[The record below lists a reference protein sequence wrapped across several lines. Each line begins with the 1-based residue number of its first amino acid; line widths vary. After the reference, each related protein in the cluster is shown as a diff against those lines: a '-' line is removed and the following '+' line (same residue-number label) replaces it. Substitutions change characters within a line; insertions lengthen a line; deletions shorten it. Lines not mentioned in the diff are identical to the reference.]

1 MSSGPGKGSRG
12 QLKKQLRKTSPAQLA
27 QTSRIRMKET
37 PKSYITW
44 KSQGNMVMAT
54 GAEKMLQYSWNDVR
68 EELGKNIR
76 IHLKWAKLKW

>member
-44 KSQGNMVMAT
+44 ESQRNIVLAT
-54 GAEKMLQYSWNDVR
+54 GAEKCFNILAMRSERNR
-68 EELGKNIR
+68 ER
-76 IHLKWAKLKW
+76 TS

>member
-44 KSQGNMVMAT
+44 ESQGNMGLAT
-54 GAEKMLQYSWNDVR
+54 GAEMLQYSWNEV
-68 EELGKNIR
+68 
-76 IHLKWAKLKW
+76 

>member
-12 QLKKQLRKTSPAQLA
+12 QLKKQLKKTSPAQLA

-44 KSQGNMVMAT
+44 ESQGNMVLAT
-54 GAEKMLQYSWNDVR
+54 GAERCFNVLAVKSERN
-68 EELGKNIR
+68 EER
-76 IHLKWAKLKW
+76 TSRST

>member
-1 MSSGPGKGSRG
+1 MSSGPGKGSSG

-44 KSQGNMVMAT
+44 KAGGNVISAVR
-54 GAEKMLQYSWNDVR
+54 AESLEACKHTQ
-68 EELGKNIR
+68 ELNLAKA
-76 IHLKWAKLKW
+76 HL

>member
-1 MSSGPGKGSRG
+1 MSSGPGKGSNG

-44 KSQGNMVMAT
+44 KSQGNMVVAIRV
-54 GAEKMLQYSWNDVR
+54 ERYF
-68 EELGKNIR
+68 NI
-76 IHLKWAKLKW
+76 L

>member
-54 GAEKMLQYSWNDVR
+54 GAERCFNI
-68 EELGKNIR
+68 LGMTSERNWER
-76 IHLKWAKLKW
+76 TSGYT

>member
-54 GAEKMLQYSWNDVR
+54 GAERRFNI
-68 EELGKNIR
+68 LGMTSERNWER
-76 IHLKWAKLKW
+76 TSGYT